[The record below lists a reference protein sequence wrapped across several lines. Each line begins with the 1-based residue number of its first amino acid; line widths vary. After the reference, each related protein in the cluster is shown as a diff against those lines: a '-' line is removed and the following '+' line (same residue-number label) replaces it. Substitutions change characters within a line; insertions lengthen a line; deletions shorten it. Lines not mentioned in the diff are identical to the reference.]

1 MAPMAARTASE
12 SGSTPGK
19 FCSIKMNERTFI
31 DLQDYVF
38 KKMFRLDNLK
48 HRLKEL
54 GIIHDLELVN
64 NINVSPTSCVV
75 R

>member
-38 KKMFRLDNLK
+38 
-48 HRLKEL
+48 
-54 GIIHDLELVN
+54 
-64 NINVSPTSCVV
+64 
-75 R
+75 